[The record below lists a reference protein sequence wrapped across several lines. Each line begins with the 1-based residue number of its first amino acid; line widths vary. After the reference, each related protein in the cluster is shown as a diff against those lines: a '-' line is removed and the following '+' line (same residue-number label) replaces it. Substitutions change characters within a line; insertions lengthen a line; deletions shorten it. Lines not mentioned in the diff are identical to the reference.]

1 MTKQAES
8 LASDRLIQKQ
18 FGAQAGAYLTSAV
31 HAAGAD
37 LTLLSE
43 VLAERPGGTTVDLG
57 CGAGHCTY
65 LAAQTAER
73 VVALD
78 LTEEML
84 AVVANEAAERGLT
97 NVETVLGDVM
107 ALPFA
112 DGSVDTVVSRFSAH
126 HWPELPVPLAETY
139 RALGPGKRAIF
150 IDVVAPDVPVADTW
164 LQALELLRDPSHVR
178 DYSVREWEQY
188 AHAAGFRTERIER
201 MQLRLEFTSWVER
214 MAVPEH
220 FVAALRALHAVAP
233 SEVREALHIEAD
245 GSMSVP
251 VAVMVF
257 TT

>member
-1 MTKQAES
+1 MTKQAQP

-18 FGAQAGAYLTSAV
+18 FGAQASEYLTSAV

-37 LTLLSE
+37 LTLLTE
-43 VLAERPGGTTVDLG
+43 LLAEQPGGTVLDLG

-65 LAAQTAER
+65 LAAQTAEQAI
-73 VVALD
+73 ALD

-84 AVVANEAAERGLT
+84 SIVATEAANRDLA
-97 NVETVLGDVM
+97 NVETARGDVM
-107 ALPFA
+107 NLPFA
-112 DGSVDTVVSRFSAH
+112 DASIDTVVSRFSAH
-126 HWPELPVPLAETY
+126 HWPELPIPLAET
-139 RALGPGKRAIF
+139 RRVLGPGKRAIF

-188 AHAAGFRTERIER
+188 AQAAGLKTARVERLS
-201 MQLRLEFTSWVER
+201 LRLEFTSWVER
-214 MAVPEH
+214 MAVPPH
-220 FVAALRALHAVAP
+220 FVEALQALHAVAP
-233 SEVREALHIEAD
+233 AEVREALHFEAD
-245 GSMSVP
+245 GTMSVP

>member
-1 MTKQAES
+1 MTKQAQP

-31 HAAGAD
+31 HAGGAD
-37 LTLLSE
+37 LALLTE
-43 VLAERPGGTTVDLG
+43 LLAEQPGGTVLDLG

-65 LAAQTAER
+65 VAAQTAER
-73 VVALD
+73 VIALD

-84 AVVANEAAERGLT
+84 NIVASEAAERNLT
-97 NVETVLGDVM
+97 HVETTLGDVM
-107 ALPFA
+107 ALPFE
-112 DGSVDTVVSRFSAH
+112 DGAIDTVVSRFSAH
-126 HWPELPVPLAETY
+126 HWPELPLPLAET
-139 RALGPGKRAIF
+139 RRVLGPGKRAIF

-188 AHAAGFRTERIER
+188 AHDAGFTTARVER
-201 MQLRLEFTSWVER
+201 MPLRLEFTSWVER
-214 MAVPEH
+214 MAVPPH
-220 FVAALRALHAVAP
+220 FVEALRALHAVAP
-233 SEVREALHIEAD
+233 AEAREALAFEPD
-245 GSMSVP
+245 GTMSVP